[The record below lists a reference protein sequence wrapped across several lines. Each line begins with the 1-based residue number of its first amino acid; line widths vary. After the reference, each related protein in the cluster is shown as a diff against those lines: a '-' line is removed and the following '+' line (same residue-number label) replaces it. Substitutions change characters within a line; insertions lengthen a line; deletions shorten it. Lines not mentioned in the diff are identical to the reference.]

1 MSRPRCACRA
11 PVLSIAALFALHITP
26 ENSDETLPSRPVKPL
41 RLTEWRANRVTIM
54 NDLKDDK
61 IDNNSDGLE
70 VESEEHSEGK
80 KIEVD
85 EDRLPSRA
93 MAIHEHIR
101 QDGEKELQRDGMA
114 LLWSAI
120 AAGLSMGAS
129 LLAKG
134 IFHVQL
140 DGIPGSFV
148 LENLGYTFGFIIVIM
163 ARQQLFTENTVTAVL
178 PIMHKPTPGNIAL
191 LMRLWGIVLLGNLI
205 GTAIA
210 AWAFEHMPIFD
221 EPTRDAFVK
230 IGMDVMKNS
239 PAEMFS
245 NAIISGWL
253 IATMVWMFP
262 AAGAAKIVVIILM
275 TWLIA
280 LADTTHIVVGAVEI
294 FYLIFNGDLHW
305 REFIW
310 PFALP
315 TLAGNICGGTF
326 IFALLSHA
334 QIRNDMGNKRRAEAE
349 ARAREAKETKKN
361 RP

>member
-1 MSRPRCACRA
+1 
-11 PVLSIAALFALHITP
+11 
-26 ENSDETLPSRPVKPL
+26 
-41 RLTEWRANRVTIM
+41 M
-54 NDLKDDK
+54 NDIKKDK
-61 IDNNSDGLE
+61 IDRHSDELE
-70 VESEEHSEGK
+70 VESDEKLTGK
-80 KIEVD
+80 KIELD

-101 QDGEKELQRDGMA
+101 QDGEKEMERDAMA

-140 DGIPGSFV
+140 EGVPGGFL

-178 PIMHKPTPGNIAL
+178 PVMQNPTLGNFGL
-191 LMRLWGIVLLGNLI
+191 LMRLWSVVLLGNII
-205 GTAIA
+205 GTGVA
-210 AWAFEHMPIFD
+210 AWAFEHMQIFD
-221 EPTRDAFVK
+221 EETRDAFVK

-239 PAEMFS
+239 PVEMFS

-280 LADTTHIVVGAVEI
+280 LGDTTHIVVGSVEI
-294 FYLIFNGDLHW
+294 LYLVFNGTLHW
-305 REFIW
+305 SDFFW

-326 IFALLSHA
+326 IFALMSHA
-334 QIRNDMGNKRRAEAE
+334 QIRNDMSNKRKEE
-349 ARAREAKETKKN
+349 ARLQAKRDEQTQKNQKKQA
-361 RP
+361 

>member
-1 MSRPRCACRA
+1 M
-11 PVLSIAALFALHITP
+11 
-26 ENSDETLPSRPVKPL
+26 
-41 RLTEWRANRVTIM
+41 M
-54 NDLKDDK
+54 DDIK
-61 IDNNSDGLE
+61 
-70 VESEEHSEGK
+70 VESEEKLSGQ
-80 KIEVD
+80 KIESN

-101 QDGEKELQRDGMA
+101 QEGEKEMERDAMA

-129 LLAKG
+129 LVAKG
-134 IFHVQL
+134 IFHVEL
-140 DGIPGSFV
+140 AGVPGGYL

-178 PIMHKPTPGNIAL
+178 PVMQNLTLGNVGL
-191 LMRLWGIVLLGNLI
+191 LMRLWGVVLLGNLI
-205 GTAIA
+205 GTGIA
-210 AWAFEHMPIFD
+210 AWAFEYMPIFK
-221 EPTRDAFVK
+221 EETRDAFIK

-239 PAEMFS
+239 PTEMFA

-280 LADTTHIVVGAVEI
+280 LSDTTHIVVGSVEI
-294 FYLIFNGDLHW
+294 LYLVFNGTLHW
-305 REFIW
+305 SDFIW

-315 TLAGNICGGTF
+315 TLAGNIFGGTF
-326 IFALLSHA
+326 IFALMSHA
-334 QIRNDMGNKRRAEAE
+334 QIRNDMSNKRKEE
-349 ARAREAKETKKN
+349 ARLKAEQEAKKQKREEKQL
-361 RP
+361 

>member
-1 MSRPRCACRA
+1 M
-11 PVLSIAALFALHITP
+11 
-26 ENSDETLPSRPVKPL
+26 K
-41 RLTEWRANRVTIM
+41 
-54 NDLKDDK
+54 KDK
-61 IDNNSDGLE
+61 IDRHSDELE
-70 VESEEHSEGK
+70 VESDEKLTGK
-80 KIEVD
+80 KIELD

-101 QDGEKELQRDGMA
+101 QDGEKEMERDAMA

-140 DGIPGSFV
+140 EGVPGGFL

-163 ARQQLFTENTVTAVL
+163 ARQQLFTENTVT
-178 PIMHKPTPGNIAL
+178 
-191 LMRLWGIVLLGNLI
+191 LWSVVLLGNII
-205 GTAIA
+205 GTGVA

-221 EPTRDAFVK
+221 EETRDAFVK

-239 PAEMFS
+239 PVEMFS

-280 LADTTHIVVGAVEI
+280 LGDTTHIVVGSVEI
-294 FYLIFNGDLHW
+294 LYLVFNGTLHW
-305 REFIW
+305 SDFFW

-326 IFALLSHA
+326 IFALMSHA
-334 QIRNDMGNKRRAEAE
+334 QIRNDMSNKRKEE
-349 ARAREAKETKKN
+349 ARLQAKRDEQTQKNQKKQA
-361 RP
+361 

>member
-1 MSRPRCACRA
+1 MND
-11 PVLSIAALFALHITP
+11 I
-26 ENSDETLPSRPVKPL
+26 ENEKIDRHSDELQV
-41 RLTEWRANRVTIM
+41 
-54 NDLKDDK
+54 D
-61 IDNNSDGLE
+61 SDEKL
-70 VESEEHSEGK
+70 EGK

-101 QDGEKELQRDGMA
+101 QDGEKEMERDAMA

-140 DGIPGSFV
+140 EGVPGGFL

-178 PIMHKPTPGNIAL
+178 PVMQNPTLGNFGL
-191 LMRLWGIVLLGNLI
+191 LMRLWSVVLLGNII
-205 GTAIA
+205 GTGVA

-221 EPTRDAFVK
+221 EETRDAFVK
-230 IGMDVMKNS
+230 IGMDVMKNT
-239 PAEMFS
+239 PTEMFS

-280 LADTTHIVVGAVEI
+280 LGDTTHIVVGSVEI
-294 FYLIFNGDLHW
+294 LYLVFNGTLHW
-305 REFIW
+305 SDFFW

-326 IFALLSHA
+326 IFALMSHA
-334 QIRNDMGNKRRAEAE
+334 QIRNDMSYKRKEE
-349 ARAREAKETKKN
+349 ARLQARRDEQKQKNQKKQA
-361 RP
+361 

>member
-1 MSRPRCACRA
+1 
-11 PVLSIAALFALHITP
+11 
-26 ENSDETLPSRPVKPL
+26 
-41 RLTEWRANRVTIM
+41 M
-54 NDLKDDK
+54 NDIKKDK
-61 IDNNSDGLE
+61 IDRHSDELE
-70 VESEEHSEGK
+70 VESDEKLTGK
-80 KIEVD
+80 KIELD

-101 QDGEKELQRDGMA
+101 QDGEKEMERDAMA

-140 DGIPGSFV
+140 EGVPGGFL

-178 PIMHKPTPGNIAL
+178 PVMQNPTLGNFGL
-191 LMRLWGIVLLGNLI
+191 LMRLWSVVLLGNII
-205 GTAIA
+205 GTGVA

-221 EPTRDAFVK
+221 EETRDAFVK
-230 IGMDVMKNS
+230 IGMDVMKNT
-239 PAEMFS
+239 PTEMFS
-245 NAIISGWL
+245 NAIISVWL

-280 LADTTHIVVGAVEI
+280 LGDTTHIVVGSVEI
-294 FYLIFNGDLHW
+294 LYLVFNGTLHW
-305 REFIW
+305 SDFFW

-326 IFALLSHA
+326 IFALMSHA
-334 QIRNDMGNKRRAEAE
+334 QIRNDMSNKRKEE
-349 ARAREAKETKKN
+349 ARLQAKRDEQKQKNQKKQA
-361 RP
+361 

>member
-1 MSRPRCACRA
+1 MVS
-11 PVLSIAALFALHITP
+11 HH
-26 ENSDETLPSRPVKPL
+26 D
-41 RLTEWRANRVTIM
+41 
-54 NDLKDDK
+54 DLA
-61 IDNNSDGLE
+61 
-70 VESEEHSEGK
+70 VESEEKQQGK

-101 QDGEKELQRDGMA
+101 QEGEKEMERDAMA

-140 DGIPGSFV
+140 DGVPGGFL

-178 PIMHKPTPGNIAL
+178 PVMQKPTLGNVGL
-191 LMRLWGIVLLGNLI
+191 LMRLWGVVLLGNII
-205 GTAIA
+205 GTGIA
-210 AWAFEHMPIFD
+210 AWAFEYMPIFD
-221 EPTRDAFVK
+221 EPTRDAFTK
-230 IGMDVMKNS
+230 IGMDVMKNT
-239 PAEMFS
+239 PTEMFA

-262 AAGAAKIVVIILM
+262 SAGAAKIVVIILM

-280 LADTTHIVVGAVEI
+280 LGDTTHIVVGSVEI
-294 FYLIFNGDLHW
+294 LYLVFSGTLHW
-305 REFIW
+305 SDFIW

-326 IFALLSHA
+326 IFALMSHA
-334 QIRNDMGNKRRAEAE
+334 QIRNDMSNARKEKTRLQAEQ
-349 ARAREAKETKKN
+349 KEIQQKGEKN
-361 RP
+361 HP

>member
-1 MSRPRCACRA
+1 
-11 PVLSIAALFALHITP
+11 
-26 ENSDETLPSRPVKPL
+26 
-41 RLTEWRANRVTIM
+41 M
-54 NDLKDDK
+54 NDIKKDK
-61 IDNNSDGLE
+61 IDRHSDELE
-70 VESEEHSEGK
+70 VESDEKLTGK
-80 KIEVD
+80 KIELD

-101 QDGEKELQRDGMA
+101 QDGEKEMERDAMA

-120 AAGLSMGAS
+120 TAGLSMGAS

-140 DGIPGSFV
+140 EGVPGGFL

-178 PIMHKPTPGNIAL
+178 PVMQNPTLGNFGL
-191 LMRLWGIVLLGNLI
+191 LMRLWSVVLLGNII
-205 GTAIA
+205 GTGVA

-221 EPTRDAFVK
+221 EETRDAFVK
-230 IGMDVMKNS
+230 IGMDVMKNT
-239 PAEMFS
+239 PTEMFS

-280 LADTTHIVVGAVEI
+280 LGDTTHIVVGSVEI
-294 FYLIFNGDLHW
+294 LYLVFNGTLHW
-305 REFIW
+305 SDFFW

-326 IFALLSHA
+326 IFALMSHA
-334 QIRNDMGNKRRAEAE
+334 QIRNDMSNKRKEE
-349 ARAREAKETKKN
+349 ARLQAKRDEQTQKNQKKQA
-361 RP
+361 

>member
-1 MSRPRCACRA
+1 MDKFSEEK
-11 PVLSIAALFALHITP
+11 IDQH
-26 ENSDETLPSRPVKPL
+26 SDE
-41 RLTEWRANRVTIM
+41 
-54 NDLKDDK
+54 
-61 IDNNSDGLE
+61 LE
-70 VESEEHSEGK
+70 VESEEKQRGK

-101 QDGEKELQRDGMA
+101 QDGEKELERDAMA

-140 DGIPGSFV
+140 DGVPGSFL

-178 PIMHKPTPGNIAL
+178 PVMQNPTMGNAGL
-191 LMRLWGIVLLGNLI
+191 LMRLWSVVLLSNVV
-205 GTAIA
+205 GTGIA
-210 AWAFEHMPIFD
+210 AWAFEYMPIFD
-221 EPTRDAFVK
+221 EETRDAFVK

-239 PAEMFS
+239 PGEMFA
-245 NAIISGWL
+245 NAIISGWI

-280 LADTTHIVVGAVEI
+280 LADTTHIVVGSVEI
-294 FYLIFNGDLHW
+294 LYLVFNGTLHW
-305 REFIW
+305 SDFFW

-326 IFALLSHA
+326 IFALMSHA
-334 QIRNDMGNKRRAEAE
+334 QIRNDMSARRKEE
-349 ARAREAKETKKN
+349 ARLRAGKKAEKQKKQS
-361 RP
+361 

>member
-1 MSRPRCACRA
+1 MND
-11 PVLSIAALFALHITP
+11 I
-26 ENSDETLPSRPVKPL
+26 ENEKIDRHSDELQV
-41 RLTEWRANRVTIM
+41 
-54 NDLKDDK
+54 D
-61 IDNNSDGLE
+61 SDEKL
-70 VESEEHSEGK
+70 EGK

-101 QDGEKELQRDGMA
+101 QDGEKEMERDAMA

-140 DGIPGSFV
+140 EGVPGGFL

-178 PIMHKPTPGNIAL
+178 PVMQNPTLGNFGL
-191 LMRLWGIVLLGNLI
+191 LMRLWSVVLLGNII
-205 GTAIA
+205 GTGVA

-221 EPTRDAFVK
+221 EETRDAFVK
-230 IGMDVMKNS
+230 IGMDVMKNT
-239 PAEMFS
+239 PTEMFS

-262 AAGAAKIVVIILM
+262 AAGAAKIMVIILM

-280 LADTTHIVVGAVEI
+280 LGDTTHIVVGSVEI
-294 FYLIFNGDLHW
+294 LYLVFNGTLHW
-305 REFIW
+305 SDFFW

-326 IFALLSHA
+326 IFALMSHA
-334 QIRNDMGNKRRAEAE
+334 QIRNDMSNKRKEE
-349 ARAREAKETKKN
+349 ARLQARRDEQKQKNQKKQA
-361 RP
+361 

>member
-1 MSRPRCACRA
+1 
-11 PVLSIAALFALHITP
+11 
-26 ENSDETLPSRPVKPL
+26 
-41 RLTEWRANRVTIM
+41 M
-54 NDLKDDK
+54 NDIKKDK
-61 IDNNSDGLE
+61 IDRHSDELE
-70 VESEEHSEGK
+70 VESDEKLTGK
-80 KIEVD
+80 KIELD

-101 QDGEKELQRDGMA
+101 QDGEKEMERDAMA

-140 DGIPGSFV
+140 EGVPGGFL

-178 PIMHKPTPGNIAL
+178 PVMQNPTLGNFGL
-191 LMRLWGIVLLGNLI
+191 LMRLWSVVLLGNI
-205 GTAIA
+205 FGTGVA

-221 EPTRDAFVK
+221 EETRDAFVK
-230 IGMDVMKNS
+230 IGIDVMKNT
-239 PAEMFS
+239 PTEMFS

-280 LADTTHIVVGAVEI
+280 LGDTTHIVVGSVEI
-294 FYLIFNGDLHW
+294 LYLVFNGTLHW
-305 REFIW
+305 SDFFW

-326 IFALLSHA
+326 IFALMSHA
-334 QIRNDMGNKRRAEAE
+334 QIRNDMSNKRKEE
-349 ARAREAKETKKN
+349 ARLQAKRDEQTQKNQKKQA
-361 RP
+361 

>member
-1 MSRPRCACRA
+1 MDG
-11 PVLSIAALFALHITP
+11 IK
-26 ENSDETLPSRPVKPL
+26 DE
-41 RLTEWRANRVTIM
+41 
-54 NDLKDDK
+54 K
-61 IDNNSDGLE
+61 IDKHSDGID
-70 VESEEHSEGK
+70 VESEEKIGGEQ
-80 KIEVD
+80 IEVD
-85 EDRLPSRA
+85 EERLPSRA

-101 QDGEKELQRDGMA
+101 QDGEKELERDAMA
-114 LLWSAI
+114 LFWSAI

-140 DGIPGSFV
+140 AGVPAAFI

-178 PIMHKPTPGNIAL
+178 PVMQKPSWVNFGL
-191 LMRLWGIVLLGNLI
+191 MMRLWSVVLLGNLI
-205 GTAIA
+205 GTGIA
-210 AWAFEHMPIFD
+210 AWAFEYMPIFD

-230 IGMDVMKNS
+230 IGMDVMKNT
-239 PAEMFS
+239 PMEMFS
-245 NAIISGWL
+245 NAIISGWI

-262 AAGAAKIVVIILM
+262 SAGAAKIVVIILM

-280 LADTTHIVVGAVEI
+280 LADTTHIVVGAVEF
-294 FYLIFNGDLHW
+294 FYLIFNGNIHW
-305 REFIW
+305 SEFFW

-334 QIRNDMGNKRRAEAE
+334 QIRNDMINKRKAEAK
-349 ARAREAKETKKN
+349 AKAKQETAEN
-361 RP
+361 RG